1 MIKKSIKDT
10 ADSIFDLVVIGSS
23 AGGIEALIAILS
35 ALNTDFRIP
44 LVIVQHRSELSPGLT
59 DVLQTSSPLPVIEP
73 EDKTSIQPGFVYVA
87 PSGYHLLI
95 EKDSFVLSV
104 DERVNWSR
112 PSIDVL
118 FETAAESFGPKVI
131 GVVLTGRNND
141 GAAGLA
147 CLKQFGA
154 LTVVQEPSSAP
165 SPHMPEYAIATSIVD
180 HILDLTEISHLLNE
194 ADRTKKQ
201 FEDFGHS
208 SITKGGMVN

>member
-1 MIKKSIKDT
+1 MTRKSIKDT

-23 AGGIEALIAILS
+23 AGGIEALTTILS
-35 ALNTDFRIP
+35 ALSSNFRIP
-44 LVIVQHRSELSPGLT
+44 LVIVQHRAELSPGLT

-73 EDKTSIQPGFVYVA
+73 EDKTLIQPGLVYVA

-118 FETAAESFGPKVI
+118 FETAAESFGPRVI
-131 GVVLTGRNND
+131 GIVLTGRNND

-147 CLKQFGA
+147 RLKQLGG
-154 LTVVQEPSSAP
+154 LTVVQEPNSAP
-165 SPHMPEYAIATSIVD
+165 NRNMPESAIAYSIID
-180 HILDLTEISHLLNE
+180 HILDLTEIAGLLNE
-194 ADRTKKQ
+194 ADRRKKQ
-201 FEDFGHS
+201 FQDFGRS
-208 SITKGGMVN
+208 ETQRVGW